1 MQADIRYVR
10 YIATRGS
17 IYSKNIS
24 VAFDIPSAANAVVPA
39 VVSAVEAAVPTVE
52 AVVVPVAVVSA
63 VEAAVPT
70 VEALADSILR
80 V

>member
-24 VAFDIPSAANAVVPA
+24 VAFDIPSTADAVVPA
-39 VVSAVEAAVPTVE
+39 VVSVVPAAVPTVE
-52 AVVVPVAVVSA
+52 AVVSA
-63 VEAAVPT
+63 VEAV
-70 VEALADSILR
+70 ADSTLR